1 MASLLERLTGDLKD
15 AMRAADT
22 LRRDEIRGLIAQLK
36 AEQQAKLT
44 RTLSK
49 QGLILHGDNAVLSA
63 EQQAQIDQLRGS
75 VALSEDEE
83 QAVLAM
89 RVKQHRQSL
98 EGFVRGKRD
107 DLIKVEEA
115 QLKVDEAYLPE
126 QLDEAEV
133 ERAIQAAISESGAQ
147 GPRDQGKVMGPL
159 SARLRGKADMKA
171 VAARVQG
178 LLGQAE
184 ESR

>member
-36 AEQQAKLT
+36 AEQQAEIDRL
-44 RTLSK
+44 RSSV
-49 QGLILHGDNAVLSA
+49 VLS
-63 EQQAQIDQLRGS
+63 D
-75 VALSEDEE
+75 DEE

-98 EGFVRGKRD
+98 DGFLRGKRD

-115 QLKVDEAYLPE
+115 QLKVDLAYQPE
-126 QLDEAEV
+126 QLDQDEV
-133 ERAIQAAISESGAQ
+133 ERAIQAAISQSGAQ
-147 GPRDQGKVMGPL
+147 GPRDQGKVMGLL

-171 VAARVQG
+171 VAARVQEQ
-178 LLGQAE
+178 LSAP
-184 ESR
+184 S

>member
-1 MASLLERLTGDLKD
+1 MPSLLERLTSDLKD
-15 AMRAADT
+15 AMRAADSV
-22 LRRDEIRGLIAQLK
+22 RRDEIRGLIAQLK

-75 VALSEDEE
+75 VVLSDDEE

-98 EGFVRGKRD
+98 EGFLRGKRD
-107 DLIKVEEA
+107 DLITVEEA

-126 QLDEAEV
+126 QFEEAEV

-147 GPRDQGKVMGPL
+147 GPRDQGKVMGL
-159 SARLRGKADMKA
+159 LAGRLRGKADMKA
-171 VAARVQG
+171 VAARVQA
-178 LLGQAE
+178 LLSAP
-184 ESR
+184 S